1 MFSTKSK
8 LAFGYIVLIILL
20 WGAIGYVYKQMN
32 LLTQPT
38 GLEESIYNRRRTTH
52 NIISRLYEAEVTG
65 QALRTGDSDELRIYT
80 KAMKKVHL
88 SIDTLRTLL
97 TDSVQQAR
105 IDTVEILLRDKER
118 NMLAVL
124 EAMRT
129 TPTDIIYR
137 KQLDSLLH
145 EHDSLIT
152 KSHVRRRVVT
162 HHNTYTIRH
171 EQKGFFRRLADVFA
185 PEKADSTEVNNV
197 VEEIF
202 TDTIDRVFS
211 PADTIA
217 SMLSGI
223 QDKVF
228 RTRRDELRTL
238 SYRINR
244 LKTAGSHLS
253 RRVSQ
258 LLESIEQDEQAA
270 LAARMY
276 HEQSIRREAALAMAG
291 ISVAAIILV
300 LVFFTI
306 IWRDL
311 TRSNHYRRELEK
323 ARDYAENLLL
333 AREKLML
340 TITHDIKAP
349 AGSIIGYTDLLER
362 LVKDK
367 RQMFYLGNMKSSAQ
381 HLLALVTSLLDYH
394 RLEAGKMDLNPVAF
408 RPYRLLE
415 DIYNSFLPLAG
426 KKGITLEYT
435 SDMPH
440 TLTLEGDPFRIRQI
454 VENLLSNALKFTAEG
469 SITLTAG
476 YSGARFSFTVE
487 DTGCGMTEAEQG
499 KIFNEFT
506 RLPGAQGQE
515 GFGLGLSITRK
526 LVELQNGQIS
536 VDSVPGK
543 GSRFSVVMPLP
554 SFAHARKEE
563 GEAGTLPHPT
573 AAGLRILII
582 DDDSIQLQ
590 LTRDMLLSLNSP
602 DRDIIE
608 TIVCCRQPDEVFR
621 RIREEKFDILFTD
634 IQMPA
639 MDGFSLL
646 DTLRNMPVE
655 QAAAIPVV
663 AITARAVPDD
673 EGFGS
678 RGFAAVL
685 RKPFSRKDIMH
696 ILSRTLNC
704 GEEVTEAATEDI
716 SAEDIS
722 AEDTSAED
730 ISAEEK
736 SETKDMGTDS
746 SIISGNASRFSFSR
760 LTEFSMDDEE
770 AAREILSTF
779 AEETLRNIRS
789 LEDATAAH
797 DTDAICATA
806 HKMLPTFTM
815 IEARDAIP
823 ALLWLDGHKG
833 KTAEQAVAE
842 EHAHTVIRTANEAVC
857 SVQAL
862 KEQFT
867 CQSKAQDSASRFPS

>member
-1 MFSTKSK
+1 MFSTKTK
-8 LAFGYIVLIILL
+8 LAFGYIILIVLLL
-20 WGAIGYVYKQMN
+20 GAIGYVYKQMN

-52 NIISRLYEAEVTG
+52 NIITRLYETEVIG
-65 QALRTGDSDELRIYT
+65 QALRTGDSNELWIYT

-97 TDSVQQAR
+97 TDTIQQAR

-152 KSHVRRRVVT
+152 QSHVRRRVVT
-162 HHNTYTIRH
+162 HHNTYTIHH
-171 EQKGFFRRLADVFA
+171 EPKGFFRRLADVFA
-185 PEKADSTEVNNV
+185 PGKADSTEVSNV
-197 VEEIF
+197 VEEVF
-202 TDTIDRVFS
+202 TDTIDQVFS
-211 PADTIA
+211 PVDTIA

-228 RTRRDELRTL
+228 QTRQDELRTL

-244 LKTAGSHLS
+244 LKIAGSHLS
-253 RRVSQ
+253 RRVNQ

-311 TRSNHYRRELEK
+311 TRSNHYRKELEK
-323 ARDYAENLLL
+323 ARDYAENLLR

-362 LVKDK
+362 LITDK
-367 RQMFYLGNMKSSAQ
+367 RQMFYLNNMKSSAQ

-415 DIYNSFLPLAG
+415 DIYNSFLPLAE
-426 KKGITLEYT
+426 KKGITLNFT
-435 SDMPH
+435 SDMQH
-440 TLTLEGDPFRIRQI
+440 DLTLDGDPFRIRQI

-469 SITLTAG
+469 SITLTAS
-476 YSGARFSFTVE
+476 YSGVRFTFSVE

-499 KIFNEFT
+499 KIFTEFT

-526 LVELQNGQIS
+526 LVELQNGEIS
-536 VDSVPGK
+536 VSSTPGC
-543 GSRFSVVMPLP
+543 GSTFSVIIPLP
-554 SFAHARKEE
+554 SYSNEKVSEKKDTEE
-563 GEAGTLPHPT
+563 YKNNLSS
-573 AAGLRILII
+573 LRILII

-590 LTRDMLLSLNSP
+590 LTTNMLLSISDSNQTSS
-602 DRDIIE
+602 DN
-608 TIVCCRQPDEVFR
+608 IVCCQHPEEVFTHLK
-621 RIREEKFDILFTD
+621 EEKFDILFTD

-646 DTLRNMPVE
+646 SSIRALPCE
-655 QAAAIPVV
+655 QASSIPVV

-673 EGFGS
+673 KGFQD

-685 RKPFSRKDIMH
+685 RKPFNSKDILRV
-696 ILSRTLNC
+696 INLITGNQANTLTQCEYKHNLDEKENDNNYQKIAT
-704 GEEVTEAATEDI
+704 GKTESDSNTP
-716 SAEDIS
+716 
-722 AEDTSAED
+722 
-730 ISAEEK
+730 
-736 SETKDMGTDS
+736 TDVS
-746 SIISGNASRFSFSR
+746 FNFSR
-760 LTEFSMDDEE
+760 LTEFSMDDTE
-770 AAREILSTF
+770 AAYSILSTF
-779 AEETLRNIRS
+779 ASETQKNIDLLEKALGQKDTRS
-789 LEDATAAH
+789 LC
-797 DTDAICATA
+797 AIA
-806 HKMLPTFTM
+806 HKMLPTFVM
-815 IEARDAIP
+815 IEAKDAIP
-823 ALLWLDGHKG
+823 SLQWLDSNKE
-833 KTAEQAVAE
+833 KNADYETAESHGQKIVAI
-842 EHAHTVIRTANEAVC
+842 AKDALV
-857 SVQAL
+857 SVNATMENL
-862 KEQFT
+862 YK
-867 CQSKAQDSASRFPS
+867 

>member
-20 WGAIGYVYKQMN
+20 LGAIGYVYKQMN

-52 NIISRLYEAEVTG
+52 NIISRLYETEVIG
-65 QALRTGDSDELRIYT
+65 QALRTGDSNELWLYT

-105 IDTVEILLRDKER
+105 IDTVKILLRDKER

-162 HHNTYTIRH
+162 HHNTYTIHH
-171 EQKGFFRRLADVFA
+171 EPKGFFRRLADVFA
-185 PEKADSTEVNNV
+185 PGKADSTEVSNV
-197 VEEIF
+197 VEEVF
-202 TDTIDRVFS
+202 TDTIDQVFS
-211 PADTIA
+211 PVDTIA

-228 RTRRDELRTL
+228 QTRQDELRTL

-244 LKTAGSHLS
+244 LKIAGSHLS
-253 RRVSQ
+253 RRVNQ

-311 TRSNHYRRELEK
+311 TRSYHYRRELEK
-323 ARDYAENLLL
+323 ARDYAEDLLR

-362 LVKDK
+362 LIIDK
-367 RQMFYLGNMKSSAQ
+367 RQMFYLENMKSSAQ

-415 DIYNSFLPLAG
+415 EIYNSFLPLAE
-426 KKGITLEYT
+426 KKGITLRYA
-435 SDMPH
+435 SDMAH
-440 TLTLEGDPFRIRQI
+440 DLTLEGDPFRIRQI

-469 SITLTAG
+469 SITLTAD
-476 YSGARFSFTVE
+476 YSGVRFSFSVE

-515 GFGLGLSITRK
+515 GFGLRLSITRK

-536 VDSVPGK
+536 VDSTPGQ
-543 GSRFSVVMPLP
+543 GSRFRVVIPLP
-554 SFAHARKEE
+554 SFAHARQRDTEKCPHLENH
-563 GEAGTLPHPT
+563 TPLPYPT
-573 AAGLRILII
+573 AANLRILLI
-582 DDDSIQLQ
+582 DDDRIQLQ
-590 LTRDMLLSLNSP
+590 LTRDMLLSLNKA
-602 DRDIIE
+602 DKDIIE
-608 TIVCCRQPDEVFR
+608 TIVCCQQPDEVFE

-646 DTLRNMPVE
+646 DTLRNMPEE

-673 EGFGS
+673 DGFRS

-704 GEEVTEAATEDI
+704 DEEVTGTGTEDKD
-716 SAEDIS
+716 AEDIVT
-722 AEDTSAED
+722 EY
-730 ISAEEK
+730 ISTKETITEEK
-736 SETKDMGTDS
+736 SEIKDIEADS
-746 SIISGNASRFSFSR
+746 SIISGNTSRFNFSR

-779 AEETLRNIRS
+779 AEETKRNIRKM
-789 LEDATAAH
+789 EDAIAAH
-797 DTDAICATA
+797 DTNAICAIA
-806 HKMLPTFTM
+806 HKMLPTFIM

-823 ALLWLDGHKG
+823 ALQWLDEHKG
-833 KTAEQAVAE
+833 KATDHE
-842 EHAHTVIRTANEAVC
+842 EACRHAYTIIDIAKDIPEILQR
-857 SVQAL
+857 
-862 KEQFT
+862 
-867 CQSKAQDSASRFPS
+867 

>member
-20 WGAIGYVYKQMN
+20 LGAIGYVYKQMN

-52 NIISRLYEAEVTG
+52 NIISRLYETEVIG
-65 QALRTGDSDELRIYT
+65 QALRTGDSNELWLYT

-105 IDTVEILLRDKER
+105 IDTVKILLRDKER

-152 KSHVRRRVVT
+152 QSHVRRRVVT
-162 HHNTYTIRH
+162 HHNTYTIHH
-171 EQKGFFRRLADVFA
+171 EPKGFFRRLADVFA
-185 PEKADSTEVNNV
+185 PGKADSTEVSNV
-197 VEEIF
+197 VEEVF
-202 TDTIDRVFS
+202 TDTIDQVFS
-211 PADTIA
+211 PVDTIA

-228 RTRRDELRTL
+228 QTRQDELRTL

-244 LKTAGSHLS
+244 LKIAGSHLS
-253 RRVSQ
+253 RRVNQ

-276 HEQSIRREAALAMAG
+276 HEQSIRREAALTMAG

-323 ARDYAENLLL
+323 ARDYAEDLLR

-362 LVKDK
+362 LITDK

-415 DIYNSFLPLAG
+415 EIYNSFLPLAE
-426 KKGITLEYT
+426 KKGITLRYA
-435 SDMPH
+435 SDMEH
-440 TLTLEGDPFRIRQI
+440 DLTLEGDPFRIRQI

-469 SITLTAG
+469 SITLTAD
-476 YSGARFSFTVE
+476 YSGVRFSFSVE

-536 VDSVPGK
+536 VDSTPGQ
-543 GSRFSVVMPLP
+543 GSRFSVVIPLP
-554 SFAHARKEE
+554 SFAHH
-563 GEAGTLPHPT
+563 TPLPYPT
-573 AAGLRILII
+573 AAGLRILLI
-582 DDDSIQLQ
+582 DDDRIQLQ
-590 LTRDMLLSLNSP
+590 LTRDMLLSLNKA
-602 DRDIIE
+602 DKEIIE
-608 TIVCCRQPDEVFR
+608 TIVCCRQPDEVFE

-646 DTLRNMPVE
+646 DTLRNMPEE

-673 EGFGS
+673 EGFRS

-696 ILSRTLNC
+696 ILSRTLN
-704 GEEVTEAATEDI
+704 V
-716 SAEDIS
+716 
-722 AEDTSAED
+722 
-730 ISAEEK
+730 
-736 SETKDMGTDS
+736 
-746 SIISGNASRFSFSR
+746 SRFNFSR
-760 LTEFSMDDEE
+760 LTEFSLDDEE

-779 AEETLRNIRS
+779 AEETKRNIRKM
-789 LEDATAAH
+789 EDAIAAH
-797 DTDAICATA
+797 DTNAICAIA
-806 HKMLPTFTM
+806 HKMLPTFIM
-815 IEARDAIP
+815 IEAHDAIP
-823 ALLWLDGHKG
+823 ALQWLDEHKG
-833 KTAEQAVAE
+833 KATDHE
-842 EHAHTVIRTANEAVC
+842 EACRHAYTIIDIAKDIPEILQR
-857 SVQAL
+857 
-862 KEQFT
+862 
-867 CQSKAQDSASRFPS
+867 